1 MKMKKKILI
10 AIPIALLVILFA
22 WRIFGGTSK
31 KKEMGRGGPQA
42 VPVETANVEI
52 MDLDDS
58 AIFSGNLKA
67 AGSFILSP
75 KVAGQ
80 LAQLFVDIGDTVS
93 RGQVVAQLEDSLFR
107 LEFDKAKANLAQAAS
122 SLSEAQ
128 KALEHSRQL
137 LAKHYISQDEF
148 DRVSASLASEQAK
161 YNASLA
167 VKNAAEI
174 QLSHT
179 RIRADWSGGPSQRV
193 IGERFAEPGQLLSSG
208 SPLVSVL
215 DISSLKVEIDVIES
229 DYTRLRVGQ
238 VATLNADSWPG
249 EQFTARVSRIAPM
262 LQEDS
267 RQARI
272 ELSVENPGLKLK
284 PGMFARATI
293 TFQTKENVRA
303 VPNAAICKHRGQ
315 EGVFVVD
322 KAASTVTFVPIEK
335 GIQTASHVEI
345 VSPELEGEVVTL
357 GQDQLDD
364 GSQISLGQNEDE
376 PGRKPGGRQ
385 GQKPGGKK

>member
-174 QLSHT
+174 QRGEKAHAHAVL
-179 RIRADWSGGPSQRV
+179 RARGVSGIVGAHAVQLAQRQQ
-193 IGERFAEPGQLLSSG
+193 R
-208 SPLVSVL
+208 
-215 DISSLKVEIDVIES
+215 
-229 DYTRLRVGQ
+229 TRLYWQQLELELTSIRLKQ
-238 VATLNADSWPG
+238 SVAALP
-249 EQFTARVSRIAPM
+249 
-262 LQEDS
+262 LQ
-267 RQARI
+267 Q
-272 ELSVENPGLKLK
+272 
-284 PGMFARATI
+284 
-293 TFQTKENVRA
+293 
-303 VPNAAICKHRGQ
+303 
-315 EGVFVVD
+315 VVD
-322 KAASTVTFVPIEK
+322 A
-335 GIQTASHVEI
+335 
-345 VSPELEGEVVTL
+345 
-357 GQDQLDD
+357 
-364 GSQISLGQNEDE
+364 
-376 PGRKPGGRQ
+376 
-385 GQKPGGKK
+385 